1 MTLDTATVASGKGG
15 EKGGERGKGGEERG
29 EGGRKRRRKR
39 RGEESDNVSRHVF
52 VLSFRLG
59 RLG

>member
-15 EKGGERGKGGEERG
+15 EKRGRKRKGRRRMRRRG
-29 EGGRKRRRKR
+29 EKRRRKR